1 MEWETGAISGEK
13 PIVEGEKQPYMS
25 EDLPL
30 MSEDLPLMSE
40 DLSVSAGSNRG
51 GPAEGDAEDVERD
64 ALSLLSCG
72 DPLVSLMKECKK
84 MIVCTGEDAYIRGED
99 LYFGRNGVE
108 RDTALAVKY
117 YEQAA
122 WEGNPRALYALALC
136 YLEGEGVARSEAE
149 GIRLLKKA
157 AKELP
162 DACYFL
168 GKLYFQ
174 GRYLVKND
182 LLASFWLQE
191 ALHLGDHPLA
201 KRLLERIEMEEE
213 EETSFF

>member
-1 MEWETGAISGEK
+1 MEWETDAISGEK
-13 PIVEGEKQPYMS
+13 PTVEGEKQPYMS

-30 MSEDLPLMSE
+30 MSEDLP
-40 DLSVSAGSNRG
+40 VSAGSNRG
-51 GPAEGDAEDVERD
+51 GPAEGDAEDGERD
-64 ALSLLSCG
+64 TLSLLSCG

-213 EETSFF
+213 EVTSFF